1 LLSEFNEENHLK
13 QSNSAE
19 NTRAITVLDC
29 TLRDGGYYN
38 NWDFGPDVVQTY
50 LDAALTSGIDIVE
63 LGFRSLSKTKFCGP
77 YAYTTE
83 SHINSLRIP
92 QGLTLCVMINADE
105 YLNKS
110 SSEPAKILLQHFLPR
125 HKSQIGMVRIA
136 AHVEEVGRC
145 FVLVDTLTQLGYR
158 VGLNIMQVTMC
169 SHEKLTQ
176 LAQVIQSFK
185 TVEVLY
191 FADSLGNMPP
201 EEVQIIVTS
210 LRQGW
215 SGPLGFH
222 GHDNLGN
229 GVKNTLVAVDAGAT
243 WLDATVT
250 GMGRGAGNTQMEYLL
265 VELSYRKM
273 KEVNSAPIIDLASK
287 EFADLKRLHGWGT
300 NVFYYLGALHGVHP
314 TYVQDLLS
322 QNAFSPNDIAFL
334 IELLGQTGGASY
346 KSVGIS
352 NALNSRY
359 IDDLG
364 NWSSISFFAGK
375 NTLIVAGGNGARRHW
390 PALQNF
396 IERENLLVIIL
407 NKLDFVPDSCISAVA
422 ACHPGRLIPFIS
434 GHKRSAQKPL
444 ITPFFSLPERIQSS
458 LDGMQIWNYGM
469 RVKPGVIQAVETG
482 CTIPSVLVAPYALC
496 AAIAGGVKRI
506 YLAGFDGFDN
516 RDARFHEMNDILIQM
531 QELFP
536 DITII
541 SLTPTAYAVTQKSIY
556 ALQ

>member
-1 LLSEFNEENHLK
+1 LK
-13 QSNSAE
+13 QHNSTV
-19 NTRAITVLDC
+19 NTQTITVLDC

-38 NWDFGPDVVQTY
+38 NWDFSPDLVQTY
-50 LDAALTSGIDIVE
+50 LDAASSAGIDIVE
-63 LGFRSLSKTKFCGP
+63 LGFRFLSKNEFCGP

-83 SHINSLRIP
+83 SHIHSLHIP
-92 QGLTLCVMINADE
+92 QGLTLCVMINAGE
-105 YLNKS
+105 YLKS
-110 SSEPAKILLQHFLPR
+110 TIDLAQVLKQHFQPR
-125 HKSQIGMVRIA
+125 HQSLVSMVRIA
-136 AHVEEVGRC
+136 AHVEEVERC
-145 FVLVDTLTQLGYR
+145 GLLVNALVQLGYR

-169 SHEKLTQ
+169 SHERLIQ
-176 LAQVIQSFK
+176 LAQLVQSFT

-201 EEVQIIVTS
+201 EEVQQIVTS
-210 LRQGW
+210 LRKGW
-215 SGPLGFH
+215 IGPLGFH

-229 GVKNTLVAVDAGAT
+229 GVKNTLAAVNAGAT

-265 VELSYRKM
+265 VELSYRKL

-287 EFADLKRLHGWGT
+287 EFADLKRLHNWGT

-346 KSVGIS
+346 KSLGIS

-359 IDDLG
+359 TDESG
-364 NWSSISFFAGK
+364 NWPSKLLFAGK
-375 NTLIVAGGNGARRHW
+375 STMIVAGGNGARRHW
-390 PALQNF
+390 PALQSF
-396 IERENLLVIIL
+396 IERENLVVVTL

-434 GHKRSAQKPL
+434 GHKRSVQKPL
-444 ITPFFSLPERIQSS
+444 ITPFSSLPESIQCS

-469 RVKPGVIQAVETG
+469 LVNQDVILAGATG
-482 CTIPSVLVAPYALC
+482 CTVPSVLVAPYALC
-496 AAIAGGVKRI
+496 AAIAGGVKTI
-506 YLAGFDGFDN
+506 YLAGFDGFDS
-516 RDARFHEMNDILIQM
+516 RDARFHEMNDILVRV
-531 QELFP
+531 QELYP
-536 DITII
+536 DTPII
-541 SLTPTAYAVTQKSIY
+541 SLTPTAYSVTQKSIY
-556 ALQ
+556 AL